1 MNSPDDAAKALDNF
15 ANGPAIEAADDV
27 AKAFEFAGER
37 ISLAL
42 ERAARSGEFSFSS
55 LAESISRDLA
65 RIAINELFTA
75 PLEQV
80 IGGIGKAI
88 TGAAAKPSVNVN
100 MSVSG
105 VTDVQSFA
113 KSQGQIS
120 SAIARA
126 VADGQR
132 YI

>member
-37 ISLAL
+37 ISFAL
-42 ERAARSGEFSFSS
+42 ERAARSGEFSFNS

-88 TGAAAKPSVNVN
+88 TGAAAKPSINVN

-105 VTDVQSFA
+105 VTDAQSFA